1 MFSRSVDVSAPRPSA
16 AGGISRT
23 DGRLTDS
30 THVAALDRF
39 LASVE
44 RRALRMAEIS
54 VRDRQEAL
62 DIVQDTM
69 LKFVDKYAGRPGDQ
83 WPPLFHRILQN
94 RIVDSQRRAGVLRR
108 RIGWLPTN
116 DNDEDPWQQVM
127 DTDDGD
133 PFGVVAGERA
143 AQLLETAVGE
153 LPERQRQAFLLRV
166 WEGLNVADTAT
177 AMRCSEGSV
186 KTHLSRAMDRLRE
199 RLGDH
204 WHD

>member
-69 LKFVDKYAGRPGDQ
+69 LKFVDKYAGRPSDQ

-108 RIGWLPTN
+108 RVGWLPTN